1 MNTSHNSVAA
11 LILKDVPQS
20 LPATR
25 QGAVAIRKLELQLT
39 PYPAY
44 FRTLK
49 EQTLLDIRTS
59 HPDLADEIEAALDAT
74 QQAIEIH
81 LMGLRFVNNLLN
93 NH

>member
-1 MNTSHNSVAA
+1 MTNAINSVAS
-11 LILKDVPQS
+11 LILHDVPAS
-20 LPATR
+20 LPAVR

-44 FRTLK
+44 FRLLK
-49 EQTLLDIRTS
+49 EQTLLEIRES
-59 HPDLADEIEAALDAT
+59 HPEAADEIEAALDAT

-81 LMGLRFVNNLLN
+81 LMGLRSVNKLLN